1 MKRKFNR
8 HTFQNITRFFNTEDF
23 ERRVDQVS
31 ARRKRMWI
39 SNPPVWN
46 LHRENR
52 TPDVNYAPQISSRL
66 PEQTGRLVS
75 SKPVIF
81 VRLGRLEGPKR
92 VWLRIIPSPER
103 CVPCPLLFRFAQRSI
118 FQWKWNEDYRVRFNK
133 TFHFV
138 HRCQFW
144 TATLYTGGKI
154 LERFLRSARFNR
166 VKSLEKNCDRIGTLI
181 DFINYLFFL
190 LPFFFFRIERILLFE
205 VWIEIKMLQ
214 TNESVCIWYKSID
227 LNL

>member
-1 MKRKFNR
+1 M
-8 HTFQNITRFFNTEDF
+8 
-23 ERRVDQVS
+23 
-31 ARRKRMWI
+31 
-39 SNPPVWN
+39 
-46 LHRENR
+46 HRENR

-103 CVPCPLLFRFAQRSI
+103 CLACPLLFRFAQRSI

-138 HRCQFW
+138 HRCQFS
-144 TATLYTGGKI
+144 TAILYTGGKI

-166 VKSLEKNCDRIGTLI
+166 VKSMNFFPRWNFDTIHQLSLFSFSESKEFFPLKFENLKLKCCKLTSQFVKYTSRLI
-181 DFINYLFFL
+181 
-190 LPFFFFRIERILLFE
+190 
-205 VWIEIKMLQ
+205 
-214 TNESVCIWYKSID
+214 
-227 LNL
+227 

>member
-1 MKRKFNR
+1 M
-8 HTFQNITRFFNTEDF
+8 
-23 ERRVDQVS
+23 
-31 ARRKRMWI
+31 
-39 SNPPVWN
+39 
-46 LHRENR
+46 HRENR

-103 CVPCPLLFRFAQRSI
+103 CLACPLLFRFAQRSI

-144 TATLYTGGKI
+144 TAILYTGGKI

-166 VKSLEKNCDRIGTLI
+166 VKSMNFFPLELWYNLSII
-181 DFINYLFFL
+181 SFSFL
-190 LPFFFFRIERILLFE
+190 RIERILLFE
-205 VWIEIKMLQ
+205 VWELKLKCCKL
-214 TNESVCIWYKSID
+214 TNQFVIYKSIWFKFI
-227 LNL
+227 